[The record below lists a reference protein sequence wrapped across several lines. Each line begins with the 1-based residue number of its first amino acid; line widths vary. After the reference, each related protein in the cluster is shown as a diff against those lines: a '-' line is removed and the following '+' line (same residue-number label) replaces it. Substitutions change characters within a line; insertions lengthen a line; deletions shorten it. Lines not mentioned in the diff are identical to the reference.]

1 MALAGAFRKKDG
13 RLTTRTDLP
22 PAVAS
27 VAPLVEKRLRD
38 LLDTEVAR
46 WSEVD
51 AALGEPFSSLRSSV
65 LSGGKRLRPVFSYWS
80 FIGAG
85 GDVEDPRIVDAGAAL
100 ELLHS
105 AALIH
110 DDVIDGSC
118 RRHGSPTI
126 HVEQAG
132 RHRERGWRGDPER
145 FGAGV
150 AILVGDLALVYGD
163 RLLAGAPTEAV
174 GVYDE
179 MRLEVNVGQYLDVLG
194 AADRDGL
201 AGETGAARSERIR
214 RYKTAKY
221 TIERPLH
228 LGAAIAA
235 PERFDALTG
244 GLSEFGLPLGEA
256 FQLRDDLLGV
266 FGDPSVTGK
275 PVGDDL
281 REGKPTLLASLAA
294 SRATGSAG
302 AFFRA
307 NFGSPD
313 LDEAA
318 VRRLQEI
325 IESTGA
331 RSESE
336 AAIRRLLGAATAALA
351 RLPLRPEAI
360 EALSEV
366 AGFVAGRNR

>member
-1 MALAGAFRKKDG
+1 M
-13 RLTTRTDLP
+13 TTRTELP
-22 PAVAS
+22 SAVAS

-38 LLDTEVAR
+38 LLDREVAR

-65 LSGGKRLRPVFSYWS
+65 LSGGKRLRPVFCYWS

-85 GDVEDPRIVDAGAAL
+85 GDAEDPRIVDAGAAL

-110 DDVIDGSC
+110 DDVIDGSG

-132 RHRERGWRGDPER
+132 RHRERGWRGDPDR

-163 RLLAGAPTEAV
+163 RLLVGAPTEAV

-194 AADRDGL
+194 AADRAGL
-201 AGETGAARSERIR
+201 AGEAGAARSERIR

-221 TIERPLH
+221 TVERPLH
-228 LGAAIAA
+228 LGAAMAA
-235 PERFDALTG
+235 PEDFEYLAA
-244 GLSEFGLPLGEA
+244 GLSDFGLPLGEA
-256 FQLRDDLLGV
+256 FQLRDDLLDV

-294 SRATGSAG
+294 SRATGNAG
-302 AFFRA
+302 AYFQA

-313 LDEAA
+313 LDDAA
-318 VRRLQEI
+318 VSRLQEI

-336 AAIRRLLGAATAALA
+336 SAIRRLLDAATAALA
-351 RLPLRPEAI
+351 RLPLRSEAI
-360 EALSEV
+360 EALGEV

>member
-1 MALAGAFRKKDG
+1 MN
-13 RLTTRTDLP
+13 TRTGLP

-65 LSGGKRLRPVFSYWS
+65 LSGGKRLRPVLCYWS

-85 GDVEDPRIVDAGAAL
+85 GDAGSQSIVDAGAAL

-110 DDVIDGSC
+110 DDVIDGSD

-126 HVEQAG
+126 HVEQAA
-132 RHRERGWRGDPER
+132 RHRGRGWRGDPER

-150 AILVGDLALVYGD
+150 AVLIGDLALVYGD
-163 RLLAGAPTEAV
+163 RLLSGAPLQAV

-194 AADRDGL
+194 AADRAGL
-201 AGETGAARSERIR
+201 AGEAGVMRSERIR

-221 TIERPLH
+221 TVERPLH
-228 LGAAIAA
+228 LGAALAA
-235 PERFDALTG
+235 PDSFEFLAG
-244 GLSEFGLPLGEA
+244 GLSDFGLPLGEA
-256 FQLRDDLLGV
+256 FQLRDDLLDV
-266 FGDPSVTGK
+266 FGDPAVTGK

-281 REGKPTLLASLAA
+281 REGKPTLLASLTATRAA
-294 SRATGSAG
+294 GSAG
-302 AFFRA
+302 AFFDA

-313 LDEAA
+313 LDESA

-331 RSESE
+331 RSEAE
-336 AAIRRLLGAATAALA
+336 AAIRRLLDSATAALS
-351 RLPLRPEAI
+351 RLRFRPEAI
-360 EALSEV
+360 EALGEV
-366 AGFVAGRNR
+366 ARFVAGRDR